1 MPCVSN
7 GPHKT
12 SGKPLRAVRSINQFP
27 TVTNIAADIC
37 ATYYTIPTTPSS
49 TFLSIMAQLLR
60 TPKSGSDWTVNELCA
75 YNITV
80 VPQNKQEFFGTID
93 FPDPSEP
100 SLAGFMVAETRQDAA
115 DKRTKQLLHYLDLA
129 MDPKIGQEAAV
140 DNFAAELLRGLEYD
154 DENRIVFIRHAIP
167 FLICGENSVA
177 QTDVCVMDDNEILL
191 LLQEDKRLTSMKDP
205 EPQVIAEAIAAF
217 ALNNRK
223 RERDLNLP
231 LCNSI
236 MFPCL
241 TMVGTTPVFY
251 KIAIT
256 AALSRAVQTGSYPE
270 TETRVLRYIPSL
282 PRRNSEGMR
291 PLPNRLEIL
300 RCLEAFKI
308 FLGN

>member
-1 MPCVSN
+1 
-7 GPHKT
+7 
-12 SGKPLRAVRSINQFP
+12 
-27 TVTNIAADIC
+27 
-37 ATYYTIPTTPSS
+37 
-49 TFLSIMAQLLR
+49 
-60 TPKSGSDWTVNELCA
+60 
-75 YNITV
+75 
-80 VPQNKQEFFGTID
+80 
-93 FPDPSEP
+93 
-100 SLAGFMVAETRQDAA
+100 
-115 DKRTKQLLHYLDLA
+115 
-129 MDPKIGQEAAV
+129 
-140 DNFAAELLRGLEYD
+140 
-154 DENRIVFIRHAIP
+154 
-167 FLICGENSVA
+167 
-177 QTDVCVMDDNEILL
+177 
-191 LLQEDKRLTSMKDP
+191 MKDP

-251 KIAIT
+251 KITIT